1 MTKLSDKRDETS
13 MQNPSAKAETFA
25 TVAKLI
31 CAVQK
36 EWKPR
41 VDPKSASIKGKLGE

>member
-31 CAVQK
+31 CAV
-36 EWKPR
+36 E
-41 VDPKSASIKGKLGE
+41 